1 MWARHLD
8 ICLYFCILICICTFL
23 CLPASHPLHL
33 IPSSALL
40 RPSLS
45 LADLFFRR
53 CSSVEPRNTPSSP
66 STYPRFLCCT
76 LHTGN
81 PSSFHVESSP
91 RPVATLASRRISSL
105 DIPERVVAPAHSAIS
120 RLYLLRLATDSRG
133 RGYPDNTGAGEFR
146 HSC

>member
-1 MWARHLD
+1 VWNRGIRHLRAP
-8 ICLYFCILICICTFL
+8 LTHVSFVALCTQE
-23 CLPASHPLHL
+23 
-33 IPSSALL
+33 I
-40 RPSLS
+40 
-45 LADLFFRR
+45 
-53 CSSVEPRNTPSSP
+53 V
-66 STYPRFLCCT
+66 
-76 LHTGN
+76 
-81 PSSFHVESSP
+81 SSFHVESSP